1 MKKIA
6 LNFVFCVAMLFSG
19 VVEGEESG
27 LEDRKSLFKTG
38 LSCEEIGRY
47 WPNRHYDFK
56 SDVVYTA
63 QLEVQENI
71 VSRLDRGY
79 IQNSKLAKTLY
90 EGNANLVKTMS
101 EGNAKLTGELAE
113 ENANLKSLELR
124 LNIVIGIMA
133 ALALVMMSFLLYIA
147 LLLKRFETSIRGNL
161 KVLDGN
167 IHAIY
172 GKVSRG

>member
-1 MKKIA
+1 MKKIV
-6 LNFVFCVAMLFSG
+6 LNIVFCVAMMFSG
-19 VVEGEESG
+19 VVEGEEDG
-27 LEDRKSLFKTG
+27 LADMKSLFKTG
-38 LSCEEIGRY
+38 ISCEEIGRY
-47 WPNRHYDFK
+47 WPNRYYDFK
-56 SDVVYTA
+56 SDIVYTA

-79 IQNSKLAKTLY
+79 IQMSKLSKTL
-90 EGNANLVKTMS
+90 S
-101 EGNAKLTGELAE
+101 EGNTI
-113 ENANLKSLELR
+113 LKSLELR

-133 ALALVMMSFLLYIA
+133 ALSLVLMSFLLYIA
-147 LLLKRFETSIRGNL
+147 LLMKRFETSIRGNL